1 MGRAQDDL
9 RTRLQDAASRRG
21 AVAFGIASVDEADG
35 LPPVKIGYTIN
46 RYSKTIRSTMPEAK
60 SVIVVGVPSIDDAD
74 ELAIERR
81 PGRWS
86 YPGYFSLMLAE
97 RDLIKL
103 LRDEGYRADYPSE
116 LASYKR
122 LAILAGIGGYGKNSM
137 LISPRHGP
145 WLRLGAVVTDAELPL
160 DAPFIRDLCG
170 RCRRCVDACPTRAL
184 TPYIVDSNRCLVG
197 ASIRTVVP
205 RNLKPLLSANEP
217 QLTPRTHIMCT
228 KCQQVCQYTTL
239 ERRKSSYSRRKAGR
253 PRRRTKGR

>member
-1 MGRAQDDL
+1 MGRTHDDL

-21 AVAFGIASVDEADG
+21 AVAFGIASVDEADA

-46 RYSKTIRSTMPEAK
+46 RYSKTIRSTMPEAR

-74 ELAIERR
+74 ELAVERR

-86 YPGYFSLMLAE
+86 YPGYFPLMLAE

-103 LRDEGYRADYPSE
+103 LRSEGYRADYPSE

-122 LAILAGIGGYGKNSM
+122 LAILAGIGAYGKNS
-137 LISPRHGP
+137 LVISPRYGP
-145 WLRLGAVVTDAELPL
+145 WLRLGAVATDAELPL
-160 DAPFIRDLCG
+160 DEPFSRDLCG
-170 RCRRCVDACPTRAL
+170 RCRRCVDACPAKAL
-184 TPYIVDSNRCLVG
+184 TPYVVDSDRCLVG

-205 RNLKPLLSANEP
+205 RSLKPLLPANEP

-228 KCQQVCQYTTL
+228 KCQQACRYTTL
-239 ERRKSSYSRRKAGR
+239 ERRRSSYSGPKPSR
-253 PRRRTKGR
+253 PRRRTRGR